1 MSDLP
6 DERTPLHLACN
17 YNQFEIVGFLASE
30 DYNKK
35 LREGREAKRKG
46 ACLKSCDDDESPSY
60 NIENAEG
67 RTPLSYSRPGMLELL
82 LQLEDIEEEKIPHLA
97 RMIECHLGIE
107 VVDGRGRPLP
117 WECVTKGL
125 LTETIARDKKLR
137 GQFGNIWAGTLPLE
151 EGGDNDVSESYF

>member
-1 MSDLP
+1 MP

-82 LQLEDIEEEKIPHLA
+82 LQLEGLEGENIP
-97 RMIECHLGIE
+97 HLGIE
-107 VVDGRGRPLP
+107 VVDGRGRPLL
-117 WECVTKGL
+117 WECAVKGL
-125 LTETIARDKKLR
+125 VSETIARDKKLR
-137 GQFGNIWAGTLPLE
+137 GQFGMRWAGTLPLE
-151 EGGDNDVSESYF
+151 EGGGQ